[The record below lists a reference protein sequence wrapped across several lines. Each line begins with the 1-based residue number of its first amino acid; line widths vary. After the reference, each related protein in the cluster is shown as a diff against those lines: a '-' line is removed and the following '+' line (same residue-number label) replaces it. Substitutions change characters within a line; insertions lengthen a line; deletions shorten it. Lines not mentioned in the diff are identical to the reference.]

1 MIRLTSLLFS
11 LLAAISFSSHAA
23 IITADSEDVI
33 KSGNPHAF
41 LYNPTNSTQSHGANS
56 NGKFRYDTDAGTA
69 TFSATFYNG
78 NDTVSGFS
86 LDLNLKEIPFSSL
99 GISDARCEG
108 GDCSGSY
115 YTSNGITPKDDWSFF
130 KVDTS
135 LTNVVQGFGVYANLS
150 PVISGEKWFQFGD
163 GAGGTRVVATGYALA
178 GWFKFDSGLGDV
190 NVNLT
195 NLSVVSTT
203 TPVPE
208 PVTLAIFGTALL
220 MFGRKTLRGNM

>member
-1 MIRLTSLLFS
+1 MVRLICLVFS

-23 IITADSEDVI
+23 IITSDSEDVI

-41 LYNPTNSTQSHGANS
+41 LYNPTGTSQAHDANS
-56 NGKFRYDTDAGTA
+56 NGQFRYDTEAGTA
-69 TFSATFYNG
+69 SYSATFYNP
-78 NDTVSGFS
+78 NDATSGFS

-99 GISDARCEG
+99 GLSDPRCEAN
-108 GDCSGSY
+108 DCGGSY
-115 YTSNGITPKDDWSFF
+115 YTSNGISPKDDWSFF

-135 LTNVVQGFGVYANLS
+135 LTNVVQGFGSYASLS

-178 GWFKFDSGLGDV
+178 GWFKFDSGNGDL

-195 NLSVVSTT
+195 NLSVVSPDTSI
-203 TPVPE
+203 PE
-208 PVTLAIFGTALL
+208 PATLALFGTALL
-220 MFGRKTLRGNM
+220 LFGRRTLCKKS